1 MFEPIFTHFTPT
13 PSLPTHTHT
22 HTHTHTGL
30 THAGDP
36 LCDQVLEQGVQ
47 HGTVSGV
54 QLVAVDADV
63 ETQPVGVRLRRH
75 LSGWCELLLLLVR
88 LLIVPDERGEERRG
102 EEWRLFNKI
111 PDEIIFSSRNWWLQS
126 LIMTVSD
133 KLMLAQSA
141 HVICHC

>member
-111 PDEIIFSSRNWWLQS
+111 PDEIIFSSRN
-126 LIMTVSD
+126 
-133 KLMLAQSA
+133 
-141 HVICHC
+141 